1 MEKQVKGGRHGTK
14 VLVLGVGWRVAADA
28 LLHTLG
34 RVLDA
39 VAGRPGAVDVMLAG
53 GDGVGSAACRQNQS
67 ESTFIHATNA
77 GAAARGSQPTDFG
90 AVQASSHQA
99 RLGPECP
106 GRTGVAAETAA
117 SGGEIIDIRQSW
129 LALSLRESRL
139 KFL

>member
-14 VLVLGVGWRVAADA
+14 VLVLGVGCRVAAGA

-34 RVLDA
+34 RVLDT

-53 GDGVGSAACRQNQS
+53 GDGVGPAACRQNQS
-67 ESTFIHATNA
+67 ESTFVHATNA
-77 GAAARGSQPTDFG
+77 GAAAARGSQPTDFG

-117 SGGEIIDIRQSW
+117 SGGGE
-129 LALSLRESRL
+129 
-139 KFL
+139 

>member
-14 VLVLGVGWRVAADA
+14 VLVLGVGCRVAADA

-53 GDGVGSAACRQNQS
+53 GDAVGPAACRQNQS
-67 ESTFIHATNA
+67 ESTFVHATNA
-77 GAAARGSQPTDFG
+77 GAAAAARGSQPTDFG

-117 SGGEIIDIRQSW
+117 SGVGGGE
-129 LALSLRESRL
+129 
-139 KFL
+139 